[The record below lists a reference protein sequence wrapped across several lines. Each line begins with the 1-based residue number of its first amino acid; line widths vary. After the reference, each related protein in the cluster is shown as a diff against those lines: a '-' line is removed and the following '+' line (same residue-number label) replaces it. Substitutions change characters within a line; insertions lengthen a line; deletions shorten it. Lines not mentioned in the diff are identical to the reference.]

1 MYKCVSSKRQVSASR
16 ICLAA
21 AVGLLTSTMAYA
33 GGYDTGERNWDF
45 LFQQDKVAFEASG
58 RYIDPRRRLNNV
70 TNVFPNPLAVGPSSG
85 ITEASSFWVP
95 NASLAARF
103 GEHARCLASYRV
115 PFAGFAT
122 YTAGWVGQFSAL
134 QQDFESRD
142 YGLTCAGSIQAGKG
156 KLSFIGGISYQQVE
170 YFLTR
175 NGGPLTG
182 LSTTRVKDKGV
193 AWRAGVAY
201 EIPEYAL
208 RASLIYNSQVDYT
221 MTGTQSFANVPGSI
235 PISGS
240 ISMPQSIELK
250 VQSGVAPGWLA
261 FGSVLWT
268 DWSVADGMFLCPTA
282 LPTCTAAG
290 SVSGLTLLFKDTW
303 TITVGAAHQFSDM
316 FTLAGNITWDQGAT
330 QGFTSQ
336 TDTWLA
342 GLTGV
347 VTPSENVTLKFGGQV
362 GVLTGGTLSTAFLQG
377 GVPNPVG
384 YTATFGDDLVYS
396 LNASLTGKF

>member
-1 MYKCVSSKRQVSASR
+1 MFKRVSNGRSVAGRLFCLVTAAGLVSS
-16 ICLAA
+16 
-21 AVGLLTSTMAYA
+21 VGAHA

-45 LFQQDKVAFEASG
+45 LFQQDKVAFEAGG
-58 RYIDPRRRLNNV
+58 RYIDPRRKLNNV

-122 YTAGWVGQFSAL
+122 YTTGWVGQFSAL
-134 QQDFESRD
+134 QQDFESND
-142 YGLTCAGSIQAGKG
+142 YGLTCAGSVQAGKG
-156 KLSFIGGISYQQVE
+156 KLSFIGGISYQQVK

-175 NGGPLTG
+175 NGGPLLG
-182 LSTTRVKDKGV
+182 LSTTNVKDEGV
-193 AWRAGVAY
+193 AWRAGAAY

-208 RASLIYNSQVDYT
+208 RASLIYNSQVNYN

-235 PISGS
+235 PIGGN
-240 ISMPQSIELK
+240 ISMPQSVELK

-261 FGSVLWT
+261 FGSVRWT

-290 SVSGLTLLFKDTW
+290 AVSGLTLLFKDTW
-303 TITVGAAHQFSDM
+303 TVTVGAAHQFSDM

-336 TDTWLA
+336 TDTWVA

-347 VTPSENVTLKFGGQV
+347 VTPNEHVTFKFGGQV
-362 GVLTGGTLSTAFLQG
+362 GVLTGGALSTATLQG